1 MTTTATH
8 YLEVNAPAD
17 RCYQWWRP
25 LTHLPEILDDVESVE
40 PKSGDADVTHW
51 VVEGPL
57 GKKIEWDA
65 KIIDEETDRKIAWK
79 SLEESNN
86 QVETGG
92 AVRFDNHGDSHRR
105 RGQPPHRA
113 ARAGSSASW
122 APSSSTTRRRRS
134 RRPSRSSSSSWRSRC
149 RGLVG
154 TDPCHRVGAH
164 SACQRTVRRGR
175 RWHVGHQYDDRLVN
189 DDRTIAVPQRR
200 HGSSSRPYTASDR
213 SKYPRSPWT
222 ST

>member
-40 PKSGDADVTHW
+40 AKSGDADVTHW

-92 AVRFDNHGDSHRR
+92 AVRFDNHGDSTGVEVSLHI
-105 RGQPPHRA
+105 QPPGGKLGELGA
-113 ARAGSSASW
+113 K
-122 APSSSTTRRRRS
+122 
-134 RRPSRSSSSSWRSRC
+134 
-149 RGLVG
+149 LFD
-154 TDPCHRVGAH
+154 DPQKKIEKAL
-164 SACQRTVRRGR
+164 QEFK
-175 RWHVGHQYDDRLVN
+175 QLME
-189 DDRTIAVPQRR
+189 
-200 HGSSSRPYTASDR
+200 
-213 SKYPRSPWT
+213 K
-222 ST
+222 